1 MSLLEKGRQNDLI
14 EAVINKAKKLEKV
27 YDFTVIE
34 GSDFI
39 GADTAFEFETNVTIA
54 KNFGAPVVIVISGE
68 SKSTSQIISSAL
80 TAYRNFTDREVKVIS
95 IIVNKVAAKQIVD
108 VQEFLTEQ
116 LTDSVSLSIIS
127 ENKNLH
133 APTMREVYEH
143 LGGKEILG
151 EDELIKQVQN
161 FITGAM
167 QVPQFLNHIKE
178 NVLKINDSRRLSKS
192 IPMNIFV
199 INSGSSSIKYQLF

>member
-27 YDFTVIE
+27 YDFAVIE

-54 KNFGAPVVIVISGE
+54 KNFGASVVIVISGE

-116 LTDSVSLSIIS
+116 LPDSVSLSIIS

>member
-116 LTDSVSLSIIS
+116 LPDSVSLSIIS